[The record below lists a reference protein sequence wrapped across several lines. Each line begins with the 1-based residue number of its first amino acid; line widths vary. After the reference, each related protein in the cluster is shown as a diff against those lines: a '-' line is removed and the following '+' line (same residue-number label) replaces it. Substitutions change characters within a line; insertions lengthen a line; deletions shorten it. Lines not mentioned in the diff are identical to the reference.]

1 VPVTLFSLSSDMAT
15 LGRARSEV
23 EEKLEMVA
31 IGFLGPTK
39 TDGRGTSRQVRTRTF
54 VRYMYKSST
63 ASQVKML
70 I

>member
-1 VPVTLFSLSSDMAT
+1 VWVPVTLFSLSSDMAT

-31 IGFLGPTK
+31 IGFLGPTAAAPRDK
-39 TDGRGTSRQVRTRTF
+39 FGREPSCVTW
-54 VRYMYKSST
+54 
-63 ASQVKML
+63 KML

>member
-23 EEKLEMVA
+23 EEKLELVA
-31 IGFLGPTK
+31 IGFLGA
-39 TDGRGTSRQVRTRTF
+39 DGRGTSRQVRTRTF

-63 ASQVKML
+63 ASHVKML

>member
-15 LGRARSEV
+15 LGEHDRKTEK
-23 EEKLEMVA
+23 KLELVA
-31 IGFLGPTK
+31 IGFLGA
-39 TDGRGTSRQVRTRTF
+39 DGRGTSPQVRTRTF

-63 ASQVKML
+63 ASHVKML